1 LVILS
6 DIAHQVMAGDIDRVS
21 KLTEEAIKEK
31 FSPQQI
37 VQDGFVTALNLV
49 GEKHSAGEVFLPEML
64 MAGMAV
70 SNAMQLVRPLLKEAD
85 AVSQGTI
92 VIGTVLGDVH
102 DIGKNIVAMMCDG
115 AGFQVI
121 DLGVDVPGSRF
132 IEAAVRQ
139 KADIIAMSALIS
151 TTRAQMAGIIREI
164 RTSELDH
171 KIKIMVGGAPL
182 TPEFAASIG
191 ADGYAPD
198 AGQALKKVKEL
209 LGIAPA

>member
-1 LVILS
+1 MILS
-6 DIAHQVMAGDIDRVS
+6 DIAHQVMAGDIDRVG
-21 KLTEEAIKEK
+21 KLTEEAIKEE

-49 GEKHSAGEVFLPEML
+49 GEKYSAGEVFLPEML

-70 SNAMQLVRPLLKEAD
+70 SNAMQVLRPLLKEAG

-151 TTRAQMAGIIREI
+151 TTRAQMAGIIKEI

-171 KIKIMVGGAPL
+171 KIKVMVGGAPL

-198 AGQALKKVKEL
+198 AGQALKKAKEL